1 MDDGCRMLDAPSP
14 DDARRDARNHAR
26 AVQRTHSVARR
37 RRRRRRRARALARPP
52 RRGSTFRLSKFDDV
66 VTTSCVCVCVR
77 VHDS

>member
-1 MDDGCRMLDAPSP
+1 MDAGRDAPSP

-37 RRRRRRRARALARPP
+37 RRRRRARALARPP
-52 RRGSTFRLSKFDDV
+52 RRGSTLRLSKFDDV